1 MKLRMTILG
10 LGKEIGRSAVLIEGN
25 NNTFLL
31 DYGVALGEKDEPEL
45 PLSIAPSKLTALI
58 ITHAHLDHVGA
69 APLLYISGKVP
80 AIMTPLTRDI
90 SEIMIEDMLKI
101 SGYYLPFE
109 HLELKNMLE
118 NTKPLG
124 YYKEL
129 EMGSARIQL
138 ICSGH
143 IPGSAMVKII
153 MGERSILYTGDV
165 NTIDT
170 RLVSSADLSNLE
182 ADTLIIEGTYG
193 DVDHPERSS
202 IEKKFIDTIIEILE
216 NGGTILIPAFSLG
229 RSQEVLA
236 LLAEKLPYITVYY
249 DGMVRRITEIMLS
262 YKDYLNKPNLLEKA
276 VKLFEPVRGWD
287 MRKKIWREPCVIVA
301 PAGMLKGG
309 PSLYYIKRLW
319 SNRNNAI
326 ILVSFQAPGTPG
338 RMLIEEGT
346 FMEKGPRITARLE
359 WFDFSS
365 HAGFSGLLKIVK
377 CVRNL
382 EKVIIVHS
390 EEPSAK
396 YLANRIREELG
407 VDTYIP
413 ENGQVVEI

>member
-1 MKLRMTILG
+1 MRLKVTILG
-10 LGKEIGRSAVLIEGN
+10 SGKEIGRSAVLVEGKG
-25 NNTFLL
+25 TALLL
-31 DYGVALGEKDEPEL
+31 DYGVALGEGDEPEL

-58 ITHAHLDHVGA
+58 VTHAHLDHVGA
-69 APLLYISGKVP
+69 APLLYISGKIP
-80 AIMTPLTRDI
+80 TIMTPLTRDI
-90 SEIMIEDMLKI
+90 SELMIEDMLKI

-109 HLELKNMLE
+109 HLELRNMLE
-118 NTKPLG
+118 NTKPIG

-129 EMGSARIQL
+129 ELNNARVQL
-138 ICSGH
+138 ISSGH

-153 MGERSILYTGDV
+153 IGERSLIYTGDV

-170 RLVSSADLSNLE
+170 RLVSSADTSNLE
-182 ADTLIIEGTYG
+182 ADTLIIEGTYA
-193 DVDHPERSS
+193 DVDHPERSM
-202 IEKKFIDTIIEILE
+202 IEKKFIDTIVEILE
-216 NGGTILIPAFSLG
+216 DGGTVLVPAFSLG

-262 YKDYLNKPNLLEKA
+262 YKNYLNKPDLLEKA
-276 VKLFEPVRGWD
+276 VKIFEPVRGWD

-319 SNRNNAI
+319 SERNNAI

-365 HAGFSGLLKIVK
+365 HAGFSGLFNIVK
-377 CVRNL
+377 CVKNL
-382 EKVIIVHS
+382 EKVIIVHA
-390 EEPSAK
+390 EESSAN
-396 YLANRIREELG
+396 YLATKIRGELG
-407 VDTYIP
+407 IDTYIP
-413 ENGQVVEI
+413 ENGQSIEI

>member
-1 MKLRMTILG
+1 MKLKVIVLG
-10 LGKEIGRSAVLIEGN
+10 SGKEIGRSAVLVEGKG
-25 NNTFLL
+25 TSLLL
-31 DYGVALGEKDEPEL
+31 DYGVALGEGDEPEL

-58 ITHAHLDHVGA
+58 VTHAHLDHVGA
-69 APLLYISGKVP
+69 APLLYISGKIP
-80 AIMTPLTRDI
+80 TIMTPLTRDI
-90 SEIMIEDMLKI
+90 SELMIEDMLKI

-109 HLELKNMLE
+109 HLELRNMLE
-118 NTKPLG
+118 NTKPIG

-129 EMGSARIQL
+129 ELNNARVQL
-138 ICSGH
+138 ISSGH

-153 MGERSILYTGDV
+153 IGERSLIYTGDV

-170 RLVSSADLSNLE
+170 RLVSSADTSNLE
-182 ADTLIIEGTYG
+182 ADTLIIEGTYA
-193 DVDHPERSS
+193 DVDHPERPM
-202 IEKKFIDTIIEILE
+202 IEKKFIDTIVEILE
-216 NGGTILIPAFSLG
+216 DGGTVLVPAFSLG

-262 YKDYLNKPNLLEKA
+262 YKNYLNKPDLLEKA
-276 VKLFEPVRGWD
+276 VKIFEPVRGWD
-287 MRKKIWREPCVIVA
+287 MRKKIWKEPCVIVA

-319 SNRNNAI
+319 SGRNNAI

-365 HAGFSGLLKIVK
+365 HAGFSGLFNIVK
-377 CVRNL
+377 RVKNL
-382 EKVIIVHS
+382 EKVIIVHA
-390 EEPSAK
+390 EESSAN
-396 YLANRIREELG
+396 YLATKIREELG

-413 ENGQVVEI
+413 ENGQSIEI